1 MANVQQSNIAAGTPP
16 NFMLPPYQA
25 DRSGQPVSISVS
37 YQSWVPQERRTWEH
51 LARHSWSPPCRG
63 ITGDLGR
70 SQAWSSGPSELMF
83 FIIFILLSFLFV
95 SGSRLAGRVFSFLSA
110 SIREVHPAMQSHTNR
125 TLRTKSLGGLR
136 GGRQGTS

>member
-70 SQAWSSGPSELMF
+70 STRVSISIVQKHQMLIEMHKLGPVGQ
-83 FIIFILLSFLFV
+83 V
-95 SGSRLAGRVFSFLSA
+95 S
-110 SIREVHPAMQSHTNR
+110 
-125 TLRTKSLGGLR
+125 
-136 GGRQGTS
+136 